1 MINADVLIDSIIS
14 GLLLGLV
21 YGLAAIGLNLIWGVM
36 KVINLSHGAFIALG
50 MFSVWILYTSFG
62 VFPYVGIVLILG
74 LGLVLGIIT
83 YFGALHRV
91 IDAPELSTLLATFSV
106 SLIIIGFGTF
116 IFKTNPKAL
125 DFSMGSIEA
134 GSIVILGTK
143 VATGVIAIIFT
154 ALLYAFLYRTR
165 PGKAIRAVSMNRTA
179 AELMGIN
186 SSLILALSFGIGIS
200 LAMVAGAL
208 IATIFPFTIL
218 SGGGYELKSFVICVL
233 GGLGSPIGALVGG
246 ITLGLIESV
255 VTLGIQTS
263 FVPVLEFALLVAIL
277 VVKPSGLLG
286 GK

>member
-1 MINADVLIDSIIS
+1 MINTGVLVDSIIS

-50 MFSVWILYTSFG
+50 MFSIWIFYTSFG
-62 VFPYVGIVLILG
+62 IFPYIGIILILG

-91 IDAPELSTLLATFSV
+91 VDAPELSTLLATFSV
-106 SLIIIGFGTF
+106 SLIIIGVGTF
-116 IFKTNPKAL
+116 IFKTNPRAL
-125 DFSMGSIEA
+125 DFSLGSIEA
-134 GSIVILGTK
+134 GSVVILGTK
-143 VATGVIAIIFT
+143 VATGIIAIVLT
-154 ALLYAFLYRTR
+154 ALLYIFLYRTR

-179 AELMGIN
+179 SELMGIN

>member
-1 MINADVLIDSIIS
+1 MINADVLIDSVIS

-62 VFPYVGIVLILG
+62 IFPYIGIVLVLG
-74 LGLVLGIIT
+74 LGLILGIIT

-106 SLIIIGFGTF
+106 SLIIIGLGTF

-143 VATGVIAIIFT
+143 VATGIIAIIFT

-263 FVPVLEFALLVAIL
+263 FVPVLEFALLVVIL
-277 VVKPSGLLG
+277 IVKPSGLLG

>member
-1 MINADVLIDSIIS
+1 
-14 GLLLGLV
+14 
-21 YGLAAIGLNLIWGVM
+21 M

-50 MFSVWILYTSFG
+50 MITIWLLYTSFG
-62 VFPYVGIVLILG
+62 VFPYAGILVVLLIG
-74 LGLVLGIIT
+74 LILGIIT
-83 YFGALHRV
+83 YFSALHRV
-91 IDAPELSTLLATFSV
+91 INAPELSTLLSTFSV

-125 DFSMGSIEA
+125 DFSMGAIEI

-143 VATGVIAIIFT
+143 VATGVISILFT
-154 ALLYAFLYRTR
+154 ALLYVFLYKTR
-165 PGKAIRAVSMNRTA
+165 MGKAIRAVSMNRTA

-186 SSLILALSFGIGIS
+186 SNITLALSFGIGIS

-233 GGLGSPIGALVGG
+233 GGLGSPLGALVGG
-246 ITLGLIESV
+246 LTLGLIENI
-255 VTLGIQTS
+255 VTLQIPTS
-263 FVPVLEFALLVAIL
+263 YVPVLEFALLVVIL
-277 VVKPSGLLG
+277 VLKPTGLLG